1 MTRWARGNS
10 GLSQGKLTL
19 QLKEVGAGQAGVE
32 WKENEAI
39 LEVKGQIEYELSSE
53 GVEGLVPLC
62 PTEQ

>member
-1 MTRWARGNS
+1 MRPSLTSLLGSTLDDWWARGNS

-39 LEVKGQIEYELSSE
+39 LEVKEQIE
-53 GVEGLVPLC
+53 
-62 PTEQ
+62 